1 VKKLVEFR
9 LENNTTILVEVD
21 EPLDSYDTDNN
32 DIPRGVGA
40 SELAEKAQQ
49 TFETAISKIRPLAAA
64 VIGKLRELQDSPEQV
79 SVEFGIKLS
88 AASGVVLASSAI
100 EANFKISATWKNH

>member
-1 VKKLVEFR
+1 MKRLVEFP

-21 EPLDSYDTDNN
+21 EPFDVGDGDV
-32 DIPRGVGA
+32 PRGLGA
-40 SELAEKAQQ
+40 SELADKAQQ
-49 TFETAISKIRPLAAA
+49 TFESAISKIRPLAAA

-88 AASGVVLASSAI
+88 AASGVVLASTAI
-100 EANFKISATWKNH
+100 EANFKISATWKKN